1 MLTMDVLGWFTWLIV
16 GAVAAWL
23 ATAVMRTKIQH
34 GLYFDVL
41 LGILSALLGGA
52 IFTAVTFSANPG
64 FSAFRLIGLFPT
76 SPVFSAWSILVAFI
90 AALAL
95 LGVLRLVLDM
105 RTTKL
110 PH

>member
-1 MLTMDVLGWFTWLIV
+1 MSTIDVLGWFTWLIV
-16 GAVAAWL
+16 GALAGWL
-23 ATAVMRTKIQH
+23 ATAVTRTRIQQ

-41 LGILSALLGGA
+41 LGILSASLGGF
-52 IFTAVTFSANPG
+52 IFTAVTSSANTG
-64 FSAFRLIGLFPT
+64 FSAFRIIGLFPT
-76 SPVFSAWSILVAFI
+76 SPVFGAWSILVAFI
-90 AALAL
+90 AALAV

>member
-1 MLTMDVLGWFTWLIV
+1 MSTTDVLGWFTWLIV
-16 GAVAAWL
+16 GVLAGLL
-23 ATAVMRTKIQH
+23 ATAVMRTRIQH
-34 GLYFDVL
+34 GLYFDVM
-41 LGILSALLGGA
+41 LGILSALLGGV

-64 FSAFRLIGLFPT
+64 FSAFRVTGLFPT
-76 SPVFSAWSILVAFI
+76 SPVFSAWSILVAFF

-95 LGVLRLVLDM
+95 LGVLRLVLDR